1 MSDFAYFWGGTMA
14 TKTNKKAVPVD
25 LSVEARWIRETLAE
39 YGRST
44 TFLSVVDEW
53 AVLPERVKGLVDLAV
68 SGDGYP
74 FPQYASHLLLHVAR
88 KNSNGV
94 ALHHNQL
101 LDGVLTTSN
110 TSVKRNG
117 LGALLCLPLQ
127 PYREGDLLDWLFKV
141 LQDPA
146 SQPGLISYA
155 VRKLADFVKAYPEL
169 KEEVLM
175 ALEWRA
181 DMTGDKGLLVMGRFI
196 TVIS

>member
-1 MSDFAYFWGGTMA
+1 MSDFVYFWGDTMA
-14 TKTNKKAVPVD
+14 RKSKKIPEPLD
-25 LSVEARWIRETLAE
+25 LSVEARWIRETLGD

-44 TFLSVVDEW
+44 DFLSVVDEW
-53 AVLPERVKGLVDLAV
+53 AVLPERIKGLVDLAV
-68 SGDGYP
+68 SGDVHP

-88 KNSNGV
+88 KNPEGV
-94 ALHHNQL
+94 AIHHDQL
-101 LDGVLTTSN
+101 LDGVLSTDN

-141 LQDPA
+141 LQNPA
-146 SQPGLISYA
+146 SQPGLISYS

-169 KEEVLM
+169 KEEVIM

-181 DMTGDKGLLVMGRFI
+181 DMTGNTELVRMGRLL
-196 TVIS
+196 

>member
-1 MSDFAYFWGGTMA
+1 MSDFVYFWGDTMA
-14 TKTNKKAVPVD
+14 RKSKKIPEPLD
-25 LSVEARWIRETLAE
+25 LSVEARWIRETLGE

-44 TFLSVVDEW
+44 DFLSVVDEW
-53 AVLPERVKGLVDLAV
+53 AVLPERIKGLVDLAV
-68 SGDGYP
+68 SGDVHP

-88 KNSNGV
+88 KNPEGV
-94 ALHHNQL
+94 AIHHDQL
-101 LDGVLTTSN
+101 LDGVLSTDN

-141 LQDPA
+141 LQNPA
-146 SQPGLISYA
+146 SQPGLISYS

-169 KEEVLM
+169 KEEVIM

-181 DMTGDKGLLVMGRFI
+181 DMTGNTELVRMGRLL
-196 TVIS
+196 